1 MTVNRLSIVPNVG
14 NADSDIGYTQHN
26 ASAQQI
32 TLSQIAE
39 RLRLVH
45 SQMKKQTPINNVR
58 NEAKTSVDVVA
69 PNVNVVAPNKEYL
82 NDIARAL
89 LAEYYARKKSE
100 QNLIEKLSEIKDLI
114 EQNAAIQNS
123 HIANDRQDL
132 TQKITEELDSRFKF
146 ELEQQAK
153 TISRDNQKNNEELLR
168 YLRETTSTS
177 RFAVQLASL
186 EQQILKIQSSLEANK
201 NADISNNSNAR
212 QSVSLMGTKIQPDAT
227 IGSSSNHRPLLR
239 KLAEQTSIKHNNYTR
254 RNANAEMVG
263 NKFYPHL
270 QPDIKKSAEMIS
282 GIRNSRETVKQET
295 AYTIKNQSG
304 FIKKILYFMTMVLAM
319 AVSYGLYLQSKYK

>member
-1 MTVNRLSIVPNVG
+1 MTVNRLFIVPNVG
-14 NADSDIGYTQHN
+14 NADSDIGYAQQN

-45 SQMKKQTPINNVR
+45 AQMKKQTPINNVQ
-58 NEAKTSVDVVA
+58 NAVKTSVDVV
-69 PNVNVVAPNKEYL
+69 PPNKEYL

-89 LAEYYARKKSE
+89 LAEYHARKKSE
-100 QNLIEKLSEIKDLI
+100 KKLIDKLSEIKDLI

-123 HIANDRQDL
+123 HIADDRLDL

-201 NADISNNSNAR
+201 NADISNNSHAK
-212 QSVSLMGTKIQPDAT
+212 QSVSLMGTKILPDAT
-227 IGSSSNHRPLLR
+227 IDSSSNHRPLLR
-239 KLAEQTSIKHNNYTR
+239 KLAEQNPIKANNYTR
-254 RNANAEMVG
+254 RNANAETEG

-270 QPDIKKSAEMIS
+270 RPDVKKCAEMIS
-282 GIRNSRETVKQET
+282 GIRNSRETVNQET

-304 FIKKILYFMTMVLAM
+304 FIKKILYFMTMILAM

>member
-32 TLSQIAE
+32 TLSEIAE

-45 SQMKKQTPINNVR
+45 AQMKKQTPINNVQ
-58 NEAKTSVDVVA
+58 NAVKTSVDVV
-69 PNVNVVAPNKEYL
+69 PPNKEYL

-100 QNLIEKLSEIKDLI
+100 KNLIDKLSEIKDLI

-123 HIANDRQDL
+123 HIADDRLDL

-201 NADISNNSNAR
+201 NADISNNSDAK

-227 IGSSSNHRPLLR
+227 IDSSSNHRPLLR
-239 KLAEQTSIKHNNYTR
+239 KLAEQNPIKANNYTR
-254 RNANAEMVG
+254 RNANAETEG

-270 QPDIKKSAEMIS
+270 RPDIKKCAEMIS

-304 FIKKILYFMTMVLAM
+304 FIKKILYFMTMILAM

>member
-1 MTVNRLSIVPNVG
+1 MTVNRLSIVPNAG
-14 NADSDIGYTQHN
+14 SADGDIGYAQHKV
-26 ASAQQI
+26 SAQQI

-45 SQMKKQTPINNVR
+45 AQMKKQASINNVQD
-58 NEAKTSVDVVA
+58 EVQTTVHAVE
-69 PNVNVVAPNKEYL
+69 PNKEYL

-114 EQNAAIQNS
+114 EQNAATQNS
-123 HIANDRQDL
+123 HIADDRLDL
-132 TQKITEELDSRFKF
+132 TQKITEELDSRFKL

-201 NADISNNSNAR
+201 NADVSNNRDAR
-212 QSVSLMGTKIQPDAT
+212 QSVSLMGTKIQPEAT
-227 IGSSSNHRPLLR
+227 MGSSSNHRPLLR
-239 KLAEQTSIKHNNYTR
+239 KLAEQNPIKANNYMR
-254 RNANAEMVG
+254 RNANAETMG
-263 NKFYPHL
+263 NKFYPHV
-270 QPDIKKSAEMIS
+270 QPDIKKCAEMIS
-282 GIRNSRETVKQET
+282 GIRNSRETVNQET

-304 FIKKILYFMTMVLAM
+304 FIKKILYFMTMVLAT

>member
-1 MTVNRLSIVPNVG
+1 MTVNRLSIVPNAG
-14 NADSDIGYTQHN
+14 SADGDIGYAQHKV
-26 ASAQQI
+26 SAQQI

-45 SQMKKQTPINNVR
+45 AQMKKQASINNVQD
-58 NEAKTSVDVVA
+58 EVQTT
-69 PNVNVVAPNKEYL
+69 VNAVEPNKEYL

-100 QNLIEKLSEIKDLI
+100 KNLIDKLSEIKDLI
-114 EQNAAIQNS
+114 EQNVAIQNS
-123 HIANDRQDL
+123 YIANDRQDL
-132 TQKITEELDSRFKF
+132 TQKITEELDSRFKL

-201 NADISNNSNAR
+201 NADVSNNRDAR
-212 QSVSLMGTKIQPDAT
+212 QSVSLMGTKIQPEAT
-227 IGSSSNHRPLLR
+227 MGSSLNHRPLLR
-239 KLAEQTSIKHNNYTR
+239 KLAEQNPIKANNYMR

-270 QPDIKKSAEMIS
+270 RPDIKKCAEMIS

-295 AYTIKNQSG
+295 TYTIKNQSG

>member
-1 MTVNRLSIVPNVG
+1 MTVNRLSIVPNAG
-14 NADSDIGYTQHN
+14 SADGDIGYAQHKV
-26 ASAQQI
+26 SAQQI

-45 SQMKKQTPINNVR
+45 AQMKKQASINNVQD
-58 NEAKTSVDVVA
+58 EVQTT
-69 PNVNVVAPNKEYL
+69 VNAVEPNKEYL

-114 EQNAAIQNS
+114 EQNAATQNS
-123 HIANDRQDL
+123 HIADDRLDL
-132 TQKITEELDSRFKF
+132 TQKITEELDSRFKL

-201 NADISNNSNAR
+201 NADVSNNRDAR
-212 QSVSLMGTKIQPDAT
+212 QSVSLMGTKIQPEAT

-239 KLAEQTSIKHNNYTR
+239 KLAEQNPIKANNYMR

-270 QPDIKKSAEMIS
+270 RPDIKKCAEMIS

-295 AYTIKNQSG
+295 EYTIKNQSG

>member
-1 MTVNRLSIVPNVG
+1 MTVNRLSIVPNAG
-14 NADSDIGYTQHN
+14 SADGDIGYAQHKV
-26 ASAQQI
+26 SAQQI

-45 SQMKKQTPINNVR
+45 AQMKKQASINNVQD
-58 NEAKTSVDVVA
+58 EVQTSVNAVE
-69 PNVNVVAPNKEYL
+69 PNKEYL

-114 EQNAAIQNS
+114 EQNAATQNS
-123 HIANDRQDL
+123 HIADDRLDL
-132 TQKITEELDSRFKF
+132 TQKITEELDSRFKL

-201 NADISNNSNAR
+201 NADVSNNRDAR
-212 QSVSLMGTKIQPDAT
+212 QSVSLMGTKIQPEAT
-227 IGSSSNHRPLLR
+227 MGSSSNHRPLLR
-239 KLAEQTSIKHNNYTR
+239 KLAEQNLIKANNYMR

-270 QPDIKKSAEMIS
+270 RPDIKKCAEMIS
-282 GIRNSRETVKQET
+282 GIRNLRETVKQET

-304 FIKKILYFMTMVLAM
+304 LIKKILYFMTMVLAM

>member
-1 MTVNRLSIVPNVG
+1 MTVNRLSIVPNAG
-14 NADSDIGYTQHN
+14 SADGDIGYAQHKV
-26 ASAQQI
+26 SAQQI

-45 SQMKKQTPINNVR
+45 TQMKKQASINNVQD
-58 NEAKTSVDVVA
+58 EVQTT
-69 PNVNVVAPNKEYL
+69 VNAVEPNKEYL

-114 EQNAAIQNS
+114 EQNAATQNS

-186 EQQILKIQSSLEANK
+186 EQQILKIQSSLETNK
-201 NADISNNSNAR
+201 NADVSNNRDAR
-212 QSVSLMGTKIQPDAT
+212 QSVSLMGTKIQPEAT
-227 IGSSSNHRPLLR
+227 MGSSSNHRPLLR
-239 KLAEQTSIKHNNYTR
+239 KLAEQNPIKANNYMR
-254 RNANAEMVG
+254 RNTNAETVG
-263 NKFYPHL
+263 NKFYPHM
-270 QPDIKKSAEMIS
+270 QPDIKKCAEMIS
-282 GIRNSRETVKQET
+282 GIRNSRETVNQET

-304 FIKKILYFMTMVLAM
+304 FIKKILYFMTMVLAT

>member
-1 MTVNRLSIVPNVG
+1 MTINRLSIVPNVG
-14 NADSDIGYTQHN
+14 NADSDIGYAQHN

-45 SQMKKQTPINNVR
+45 AQMKKQTPINNVQ
-58 NEAKTSVDVVA
+58 NAVKTSVDVV
-69 PNVNVVAPNKEYL
+69 PPNKEYL

-100 QNLIEKLSEIKDLI
+100 KNLIDKLSEIKDLI
-114 EQNAAIQNS
+114 EQNVAIQNS
-123 HIANDRQDL
+123 YIANDRQDL
-132 TQKITEELDSRFKF
+132 THKITEELDSRFKL

-201 NADISNNSNAR
+201 NADVSNESNAR
-212 QSVSLMGTKIQPDAT
+212 QTVSLMGTKIQLDAT

-239 KLAEQTSIKHNNYTR
+239 KLAEQNPIKANNCMR
-254 RNANAEMVG
+254 RNANAETKG

-270 QPDIKKSAEMIS
+270 RPDIKKCAEMIS

-304 FIKKILYFMTMVLAM
+304 LIKKILYFMTMVLAM

>member
-1 MTVNRLSIVPNVG
+1 MTVNRLSIVPNAG
-14 NADSDIGYTQHN
+14 SADGDIGYAQHK

-45 SQMKKQTPINNVR
+45 AQMKKQASINNVQD
-58 NEAKTSVDVVA
+58 EVQTT
-69 PNVNVVAPNKEYL
+69 VNAVEPNKEYL

-100 QNLIEKLSEIKDLI
+100 KNLIDKLSEIKDLI
-114 EQNAAIQNS
+114 EQNVAIQNS
-123 HIANDRQDL
+123 YIANDRQDL
-132 TQKITEELDSRFKF
+132 TQKITEELDSRFKL

-201 NADISNNSNAR
+201 NADVSNNRDAR
-212 QSVSLMGTKIQPDAT
+212 QSVSLMGTKIQPEAT
-227 IGSSSNHRPLLR
+227 MGSSLNHRPLLR
-239 KLAEQTSIKHNNYTR
+239 KLAEQNPIKANNYMR

-270 QPDIKKSAEMIS
+270 RPDIKKCAEMIS

-295 AYTIKNQSG
+295 TYTIKNQSG

>member
-1 MTVNRLSIVPNVG
+1 MTVNRLSIVPNAG
-14 NADSDIGYTQHN
+14 SADGDIGYAQHK

-45 SQMKKQTPINNVR
+45 AQMKKQASINNVQD
-58 NEAKTSVDVVA
+58 EVQTT
-69 PNVNVVAPNKEYL
+69 VNAVEPNKEYL

-100 QNLIEKLSEIKDLI
+100 KNLIDKLSEIKDLI
-114 EQNAAIQNS
+114 EQNVAIQNS
-123 HIANDRQDL
+123 YIANDRQDL
-132 TQKITEELDSRFKF
+132 TQKITEELDSRFKL

-201 NADISNNSNAR
+201 NADVSNESNAR
-212 QSVSLMGTKIQPDAT
+212 QTVSLMGTKIQPDAT

-239 KLAEQTSIKHNNYTR
+239 KLAEQNPIKANNCMR
-254 RNANAEMVG
+254 RNASAETKG

-270 QPDIKKSAEMIS
+270 RPDIKKCAEMIS

-295 AYTIKNQSG
+295 AYNIKNQSG
-304 FIKKILYFMTMVLAM
+304 LIKKILYFMTMVLAM
-319 AVSYGLYLQSKYK
+319 VVSYGLYLQSKYK

>member
-14 NADSDIGYTQHN
+14 NADGDIGYAQHN

-45 SQMKKQTPINNVR
+45 AQMKKQASINNVQD
-58 NEAKTSVDVVA
+58 EVQTT
-69 PNVNVVAPNKEYL
+69 VNAVEPNKEYL

-114 EQNAAIQNS
+114 EQNAATQNS
-123 HIANDRQDL
+123 HIADDRLDL
-132 TQKITEELDSRFKF
+132 TQKITEELDSRFKL

-153 TISRDNQKNNEELLR
+153 IISRDNQKNNEELLR

-201 NADISNNSNAR
+201 NADVSNNRDAR
-212 QSVSLMGTKIQPDAT
+212 QSVSLMGTKIQPEAT
-227 IGSSSNHRPLLR
+227 MGSSSNHRPLLR
-239 KLAEQTSIKHNNYTR
+239 KLAEQTSFKANNYMR
-254 RNANAEMVG
+254 RNTNAETVG

-270 QPDIKKSAEMIS
+270 RPDIKKCAEMIS

>member
-1 MTVNRLSIVPNVG
+1 MTVNRLSIVPNAG
-14 NADSDIGYTQHN
+14 SADSDIGYAQHN

-32 TLSQIAE
+32 TLSEIAE

-45 SQMKKQTPINNVR
+45 AQMKKQTPINNVQDEVQTAV
-58 NEAKTSVDVVA
+58 NAVE
-69 PNVNVVAPNKEYL
+69 PNREYL

-132 TQKITEELDSRFKF
+132 TQKITEELDSRFKL

-201 NADISNNSNAR
+201 NADVSNKSNAR
-212 QSVSLMGTKIQPDAT
+212 QSISLMGTKIQPDAT

-239 KLAEQTSIKHNNYTR
+239 KLAEQPPIKANNYMR
-254 RNANAEMVG
+254 RNTNAETMG
-263 NKFYPHL
+263 NKFYPHV
-270 QPDIKKSAEMIS
+270 QPDIKKCAEMIS
-282 GIRNSRETVKQET
+282 GIRNTRETVNQET

-304 FIKKILYFMTMVLAM
+304 FIKKILYFMTMVLAT

>member
-1 MTVNRLSIVPNVG
+1 MTVNRLSIVPNAG
-14 NADSDIGYTQHN
+14 SADGDIGYAQHK

-45 SQMKKQTPINNVR
+45 AQMKKQASINNVQD
-58 NEAKTSVDVVA
+58 EVQTT
-69 PNVNVVAPNKEYL
+69 VNAVEPNKEYL

-114 EQNAAIQNS
+114 EQNAATQNS
-123 HIANDRQDL
+123 HIADDRLDL
-132 TQKITEELDSRFKF
+132 TQKITEELDSRFKL

-201 NADISNNSNAR
+201 NADVSNNRDAR
-212 QSVSLMGTKIQPDAT
+212 QSVSLMGTKIQPEAT
-227 IGSSSNHRPLLR
+227 MGSSLNHRPLLR
-239 KLAEQTSIKHNNYTR
+239 KLAEQNPIKANNYMR

-270 QPDIKKSAEMIS
+270 RPDIKKCAEMIS

-295 AYTIKNQSG
+295 TYTIKNQSG